1 MINLVDSI
9 LSVAS
14 ISGIVVGP
22 VVLLTLIAAGIVYRK
37 RQKNIKMRKENY
49 EVPSAGSGGS
59 SEIAVFHREA
69 TDNLNIDIEHE
80 LQPQQRFTAEN
91 IEMTEFSIN
100 NDSNRNNAEP
110 DLQQEQRLPTENIQI
125 AEFHVY
131 DDIQHASHD

>member
-1 MINLVDSI
+1 MINFVDSV

-14 ISGIVVGP
+14 ISGIVAGP
-22 VVLLTLIAAGIVYRK
+22 VVLLILIAAGIAYRK

-49 EVPSAGSGGS
+49 DVTSAGSSGS
-59 SEIAVFHREA
+59 SEIAIFHREA
-69 TDNLNIDIEHE
+69 TDNLNINIEHE
-80 LQPQQRFTAEN
+80 LRPQQRFTAEN

-100 NDSNRNNAEP
+100 NNSNTNNVEP
-110 DLQQEQRLPTENIQI
+110 DLQQEQRLPTENIQM